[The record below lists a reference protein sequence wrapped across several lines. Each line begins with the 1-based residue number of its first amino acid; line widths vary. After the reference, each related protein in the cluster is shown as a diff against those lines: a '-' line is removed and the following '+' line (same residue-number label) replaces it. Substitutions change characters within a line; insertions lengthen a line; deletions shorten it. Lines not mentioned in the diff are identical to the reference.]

1 MFRLISQVS
10 LRSVH
15 EVDEGIGLW
24 GRLGGDLVVLVFNRG
39 WTRVSTD
46 FYLVVCI
53 SCETHGRL

>member
-1 MFRLISQVS
+1 M
-10 LRSVH
+10 
-15 EVDEGIGLW
+15 DEGIGLW